1 MKKHINSGG
10 DPSDAHLFTYE
21 GIMPKYKEQ
30 VVVMMADA
38 VEAASR
44 SLRDYSEESISGLVE
59 RVVEER
65 ISDGQ
70 LLEAEISLKEI
81 KMVKDVF
88 KQRLS
93 GMYHSRMVKPL

>member
-1 MKKHINSGG
+1 
-10 DPSDAHLFTYE
+10 
-21 GIMPKYKEQ
+21 MPKYKEQ

>member
-1 MKKHINSGG
+1 M
-10 DPSDAHLFTYE
+10 
-21 GIMPKYKEQ
+21 
-30 VVVMMADA
+30 
-38 VEAASR
+38 
-44 SLRDYSEESISGLVE
+44 
-59 RVVEER
+59 EER